1 MKDPRISIEICMINW
16 LCNNWI
22 EIVGAAFSF
31 LYLILEVKQNWV
43 MWIIGIISSSFYIY
57 IFFHAHLFANM
68 GMNIYYTAMSFY
80 GLYCWKLAK
89 TTGEGNDFH
98 FINTKLTFL
107 LIFISLV
114 VFGIIYSILLHFP
127 ESEVPIPD
135 TLIAT
140 LSIVATWM
148 TAKKI
153 VECWY
158 PWIFVNFFA
167 IGLYAHQHLYPTAI
181 LYIFYGILSIV
192 GLIRWRKSVI
202 QKQ

>member
-1 MKDPRISIEICMINW
+1 MLEWIS
-16 LCNNWI
+16 NNWI
-22 EIVGAAFSF
+22 EVLGASFAF
-31 LYLILEVKQNWV
+31 LYLILEVRQNWI
-43 MWIIGIISSSFYIY
+43 MWIIGIISSSFYVY
-57 IFFHAHLFANM
+57 IFFQAHLFANM
-68 GMNIYYTAMSFY
+68 GMNVYYTIMSFY

-89 TTGEGNDFH
+89 RKEDKSDFH
-98 FINTKLTFL
+98 FISAKLAIRL
-107 LIFISLV
+107 SLISILIFGL
-114 VFGIIYSILLHFP
+114 IYAILLHFP

-135 TLIAT
+135 ALVAA

-167 IGLYAHQHLYPTAI
+167 IGLYAYQELYPTAI
-181 LYIFYGILSIV
+181 LYVFYGVLSIV

>member
-1 MKDPRISIEICMINW
+1 MINW

-22 EIVGAAFSF
+22 EVLGAAFAF
-31 LYLILEVKQNWV
+31 LYLILEVRQNWL
-43 MWIIGIISSSFYIY
+43 MWIVGIISSSFYVY
-57 IFFHAHLFANM
+57 IFFQANLFANM
-68 GMNIYYTAMSFY
+68 GINVYYTVMSFY

-89 TTGEGNDFH
+89 TTDERNDFH
-98 FINTKLTFL
+98 FISKKLAIRLSFIAL
-107 LIFISLV
+107 LIFGL
-114 VFGIIYSILLHFP
+114 IYAVLLRFP

-135 TLIAT
+135 ALIAT

-148 TAKKI
+148 TTQKI

-167 IGLYAHQHLYPTAI
+167 IGVYAHQGLYATAI
-181 LYIFYGILSIV
+181 LFIFYGILSIV

-202 QKQ
+202 QNLKQ